1 MSFIADLHIHSRYSR
16 ATSRALS
23 VSTLAGWAACKGI
36 GVLGSGDFTHPAWRR
51 ELEENLVFDEASG
64 LYRVRGAFEL
74 PAGIARDFAGNSAPL
89 FCLQT
94 EISSIYKRGGKTRK
108 IHNLVFMPDLEAVER
123 LCKRL
128 ALVGNLNS
136 DGRPILGLDSRDLL
150 EIVLEASVKAVMI
163 PAHIWTP
170 WFSLFGSRSGFDSLE
185 ECYGDLSPHIF
196 ALETGLSSD
205 PGMNRLLSALDS
217 YVLVSNSDAHSGA
230 NLGREANMFAGQPS
244 YAGIF
249 AALRAQ
255 AKREPQDDLS
265 CKFLGTME
273 FYPEEGKY
281 HLDGH
286 RTCNVCLEPGQS
298 RALGNI
304 CPVCGKPLT
313 IGVLNRVME
322 LADRAS
328 VPALEQEPEAKML
341 IPLAEVLSEIYEI
354 GSASKKVQECYSR
367 LLEKLGPEL
376 DILCKIPVEDISAS
390 WEPLGEAI
398 GRMRAGRV
406 IRNSGFDGQFGRI
419 RVFSEDDLRQI
430 RFGKSALLPGLPQ
443 KRIKKSAEKPA
454 QNIQLKSP
462 EDSNVQKAAGINWSA
477 EQLRAME
484 SFEAPVF
491 VAAGPG
497 AGKTRVL
504 IGRISRLLDQ
514 GVAPQKILA
523 ITFTRR
529 AAGEMRDRLRVGSA
543 GKQELPVCD
552 TLHALALALRAEAEN
567 LPAFALL
574 PEESAKNLFAG
585 ANSGLDRKSVA
596 RLWDEIIIAAE
607 NCRPLTDEAQKAF
620 AKYEAA
626 KKTGRD
632 FEYLDYNDLLHW
644 LFLNID
650 NFRGRFQ
657 HLLVDEIQDFSTL
670 QLEIVKR
677 LLPENGVGFFGIG
690 DPDQAIYGF
699 RGAIGQSR
707 GSLEKFWPNLQVFQL
722 GKSFRS
728 GQRILDLAQRV
739 LADQGQCGDLSA
751 AFSMPAN
758 LHLFSANDSESEA
771 GWIAQKISFLLGA
784 TSHTLLDESD
794 KPETALAPSD
804 MAILVRLK
812 AQIPLLEKTLEH
824 AGIPCQVP
832 SVEEFWNDEAC
843 AEFFDLVGKN
853 LELVPDFDRLY
864 NFQPFKN
871 DTGPGEI
878 LACLARN
885 KITLPAIGD
894 WNLFGKSRAFGSLCR
909 LWKKCGGW
917 QKFYAELQWLN
928 EAELIED
935 RAEKVRI
942 LTLHASKG
950 LEFEAVFLP
959 GLEDG
964 LLPLRPEM
972 IFAGKYETRPA
983 DLAEE
988 RRLLYVGLTR
998 AAKFVYFSHSASRK
1012 LFGKDFMLH
1021 PSPFLDN
1028 MRDLM
1033 RQSRLMRHIV
1043 ARHESLSLLAG
1054 GLKLSNK
1061 HKK

>member
-1 MSFIADLHIHSRYSR
+1 M
-16 ATSRALS
+16 
-23 VSTLAGWAACKGI
+23 
-36 GVLGSGDFTHPAWRR
+36 
-51 ELEENLVFDEASG
+51 
-64 LYRVRGAFEL
+64 
-74 PAGIARDFAGNSAPL
+74 
-89 FCLQT
+89 
-94 EISSIYKRGGKTRK
+94 
-108 IHNLVFMPDLEAVER
+108 
-123 LCKRL
+123 
-128 ALVGNLNS
+128 
-136 DGRPILGLDSRDLL
+136 
-150 EIVLEASVKAVMI
+150 
-163 PAHIWTP
+163 
-170 WFSLFGSRSGFDSLE
+170 
-185 ECYGDLSPHIF
+185 
-196 ALETGLSSD
+196 
-205 PGMNRLLSALDS
+205 
-217 YVLVSNSDAHSGA
+217 
-230 NLGREANMFAGQPS
+230 
-244 YAGIF
+244 
-249 AALRAQ
+249 
-255 AKREPQDDLS
+255 
-265 CKFLGTME
+265 
-273 FYPEEGKY
+273 
-281 HLDGH
+281 
-286 RTCNVCLEPGQS
+286 
-298 RALGNI
+298 
-304 CPVCGKPLT
+304 
-313 IGVLNRVME
+313 
-322 LADRAS
+322 
-328 VPALEQEPEAKML
+328 
-341 IPLAEVLSEIYEI
+341 
-354 GSASKKVQECYSR
+354 
-367 LLEKLGPEL
+367 
-376 DILCKIPVEDISAS
+376 
-390 WEPLGEAI
+390 
-398 GRMRAGRV
+398 
-406 IRNSGFDGQFGRI
+406 
-419 RVFSEDDLRQI
+419 
-430 RFGKSALLPGLPQ
+430 
-443 KRIKKSAEKPA
+443 
-454 QNIQLKSP
+454 
-462 EDSNVQKAAGINWSA
+462 
-477 EQLRAME
+477 
-484 SFEAPVF
+484 
-491 VAAGPG
+491 
-497 AGKTRVL
+497 
-504 IGRISRLLDQ
+504 
-514 GVAPQKILA
+514 
-523 ITFTRR
+523 
-529 AAGEMRDRLRVGSA
+529 
-543 GKQELPVCD
+543 
-552 TLHALALALRAEAEN
+552 
-567 LPAFALL
+567 
-574 PEESAKNLFAG
+574 
-585 ANSGLDRKSVA
+585 
-596 RLWDEIIIAAE
+596 
-607 NCRPLTDEAQKAF
+607 
-620 AKYEAA
+620 
-626 KKTGRD
+626 
-632 FEYLDYNDLLHW
+632 
-644 LFLNID
+644 
-650 NFRGRFQ
+650 
-657 HLLVDEIQDFSTL
+657 LVDEIQDFSTL

-998 AAKFVYFSHSASRK
+998 AAKFVYCSHSASRK

>member
-16 ATSRALS
+16 ATSRSLS
-23 VSTLAGWAACKGI
+23 VATLAGWAACKGI
-36 GVLGSGDFTHPAWRR
+36 GVLGSGDFTHPAWRK
-51 ELEENLVFDEASG
+51 ELADNLVFDEVSG

-74 PAGIARDFAGNSAPL
+74 PDGIARNFAGNSEPL

-123 LCKRL
+123 LCNRL
-128 ALVGNLNS
+128 ELVGNLNS

-150 EIVLEASVKAVMI
+150 EIVLEASAEAVMI

-185 ECYGDLSPHIF
+185 ECYGDLSSHIF

-205 PGMNRLLSALDS
+205 PGMNRLLSTLDS
-217 YVLVSNSDAHSGA
+217 YALVSNSDAHSGA

-244 YAGIF
+244 YKGIF

-255 AKREPQDDLS
+255 AKREPQEGLT
-265 CKFLGTME
+265 CRFLGTME

-286 RTCNVCLEPGQS
+286 RTCNVCLEPEKS

-328 VPALEQEPEAKML
+328 VPVLEQEPDAKML
-341 IPLAEVLSEIYEI
+341 IPLAEVLSEIYET
-354 GSASKKVQECYSR
+354 GPASKKVRECYSR

-376 DILCKIPVEDISAS
+376 DILCAISVEEISAY

-406 IRNSGFDGQFGRI
+406 IKDSGFDGQFGKI

-430 RFGKSALLPGLPQ
+430 RFGNSAILPGLPQ
-443 KRIKKSAEKPA
+443 KRIKKSAARPA
-454 QNIQLKSP
+454 QDRLVKIP
-462 EDSNVQKAAGINWSA
+462 ESSNPQMATGIKWSD

-484 SFEAPVF
+484 SCDAPVF

-497 AGKTRVL
+497 SGKTRVL

-514 GVAPQKILA
+514 GVPPQKILA

-529 AAGEMRDRLRVGSA
+529 AAGEMRDRLRLA
-543 GKQELPVCD
+543 HTEEQELPVCD
-552 TLHALALALRAEAEN
+552 TLHALALALRTEAEN

-574 PEESAKNLFAG
+574 PEEAAKNLFAS
-585 ANSGLDRKSVA
+585 ANSGLDKKSVA
-596 RLWDEIIIAAE
+596 RLWDEIAIAAE
-607 NCRPLTDEAQKAF
+607 NCGPLADEAQKALE
-620 AKYEAA
+620 KYAVA
-626 KKTGRD
+626 KKAASD
-632 FEYLDYNDLLHW
+632 FEYLDYNDLLRW
-644 LFLNID
+644 LLLNIE

-670 QLEIVKR
+670 QLEIVRR
-677 LLPENGVGFFGIG
+677 LLPENGLGFFGIG

-707 GSLEKFWPNLQVFQL
+707 RSLEKFWPNLQVFQL

-728 GQRILDLAQRV
+728 GQRILDLARRA
-739 LADQGQCGDLSA
+739 LGGKGQCGDLSA
-751 AFSMPAN
+751 AFSMPTS

-784 TSHTLLDESD
+784 TSHTLLDEAD
-794 KPETALAPSD
+794 KPDTALAPSD
-804 MAILVRLK
+804 IAILVRLK
-812 AQIPLLEKTLEH
+812 AQMPLLEKTLQH

-832 SVEEFWNDEAC
+832 SVEEFWNDGAC
-843 AEFFDLVGKN
+843 AEFIDLVGKN
-853 LELVPDFDRLY
+853 LELVPNFDALL
-864 NFQPFKN
+864 NFNAFKN
-871 DTGPGEI
+871 STEPGEI
-878 LACLARN
+878 LAYLTRE
-885 KITLPAIGD
+885 KIKTTAIGD
-894 WNLFGKSRAFGSLCR
+894 WNLFGKSRAFGSMCR

-917 QKFYAELQWLN
+917 QNFYAELQWLN
-928 EAELIED
+928 EAELIEA

-964 LLPLRPEM
+964 LLPLRPEI
-972 IFAGKYETRPA
+972 IFTGKTRPV

-998 AAKFVYFSHSASRK
+998 AAKFVYCSNSAGRK
-1012 LFGKDFMLH
+1012 LFGKDFLMA
-1021 PSPFLDN
+1021 PSPFLEN

-1033 RQSRLMRHIV
+1033 RQSRLMRHNV
-1043 ARHESLSLLAG
+1043 VRHESLSLLAAT
-1054 GLKLSNK
+1054 LKSS
-1061 HKK
+1061 KKK

>member
-341 IPLAEVLSEIYEI
+341 IPLAEVLSEIYET

-497 AGKTRVL
+497 ARKKFW
-504 IGRISRLLDQ
+504 
-514 GVAPQKILA
+514 P
-523 ITFTRR
+523 
-529 AAGEMRDRLRVGSA
+529 
-543 GKQELPVCD
+543 LP
-552 TLHALALALRAEAEN
+552 
-567 LPAFALL
+567 L
-574 PEESAKNLFAG
+574 PEELPGKCATGCALEVPGN
-585 ANSGLDRKSVA
+585 R
-596 RLWDEIIIAAE
+596 
-607 NCRPLTDEAQKAF
+607 NC
-620 AKYEAA
+620 
-626 KKTGRD
+626 
-632 FEYLDYNDLLHW
+632 
-644 LFLNID
+644 
-650 NFRGRFQ
+650 
-657 HLLVDEIQDFSTL
+657 
-670 QLEIVKR
+670 
-677 LLPENGVGFFGIG
+677 
-690 DPDQAIYGF
+690 
-699 RGAIGQSR
+699 
-707 GSLEKFWPNLQVFQL
+707 
-722 GKSFRS
+722 
-728 GQRILDLAQRV
+728 
-739 LADQGQCGDLSA
+739 LSA
-751 AFSMPAN
+751 ILFMP
-758 LHLFSANDSESEA
+758 LPWPCGLKP
-771 GWIAQKISFLLGA
+771 KICPPLRCCLKNPPKIFL
-784 TSHTLLDESD
+784 
-794 KPETALAPSD
+794 P
-804 MAILVRLK
+804 
-812 AQIPLLEKTLEH
+812 AQIPAWTGKAWPDSGMKLLSPLKI
-824 AGIPCQVP
+824 AG
-832 SVEEFWNDEAC
+832 
-843 AEFFDLVGKN
+843 
-853 LELVPDFDRLY
+853 R
-864 NFQPFKN
+864 
-871 DTGPGEI
+871 
-878 LACLARN
+878 
-885 KITLPAIGD
+885 
-894 WNLFGKSRAFGSLCR
+894 
-909 LWKKCGGW
+909 
-917 QKFYAELQWLN
+917 
-928 EAELIED
+928 
-935 RAEKVRI
+935 
-942 LTLHASKG
+942 
-950 LEFEAVFLP
+950 
-959 GLEDG
+959 
-964 LLPLRPEM
+964 
-972 IFAGKYETRPA
+972 
-983 DLAEE
+983 
-988 RRLLYVGLTR
+988 
-998 AAKFVYFSHSASRK
+998 
-1012 LFGKDFMLH
+1012 
-1021 PSPFLDN
+1021 
-1028 MRDLM
+1028 
-1033 RQSRLMRHIV
+1033 
-1043 ARHESLSLLAG
+1043 
-1054 GLKLSNK
+1054 
-1061 HKK
+1061 